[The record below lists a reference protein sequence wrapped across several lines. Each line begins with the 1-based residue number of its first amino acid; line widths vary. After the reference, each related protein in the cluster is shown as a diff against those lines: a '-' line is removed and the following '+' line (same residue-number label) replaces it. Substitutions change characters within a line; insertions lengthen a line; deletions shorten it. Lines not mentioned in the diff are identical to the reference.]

1 MLHMLSKMEY
11 TLLAKCQIQLQ
22 NLILLTAFFGPFLVP
37 KDGFGFLEADSK
49 MEFDMQAMY

>member
-1 MLHMLSKMEY
+1 MLHMLSMMRS

-49 MEFDMQAMY
+49 VEFDMQAMY